1 MEFSSAYSVMSQLFN
16 FPSHFK
22 NLINFSFAQKY
33 GIGLRR
39 IKSAAGKHGKF
50 KPNFNLKEIESI
62 EKISFITNGTY
73 RVRMIDH
80 FVFA

>member
-1 MEFSSAYSVMSQLFN
+1 MDMSELFN

-22 NLINFSFAQKY
+22 NLINFSFAQKC

-50 KPNFNLKEIESI
+50 KPNFKGNRKHRKNFLY
-62 EKISFITNGTY
+62 N
-73 RVRMIDH
+73 
-80 FVFA
+80 